1 MSRSKMKT
9 VVIGANGQLGHDVVV
24 SFQNNGDD
32 VHELNHDQIRI
43 EDIDSTSSVLQEIKP
58 DVIINTAALHHVED
72 CEEQPAESFAVNGI
86 GSRNLALVAN
96 DLNALLIH
104 ISTDYVF
111 DGEKNSPYLE
121 SDLPVPLNVYGNTKL
136 AGEHFIRSIAEKY
149 HILRVSGIYGHA
161 PCRAK
166 GLNFVDLMLKLG
178 NERDEVRVVNDEE
191 ISPTNAEDIASQIVQ
206 FSRSEAYG
214 LYHVTAEGSCTWY
227 EFAKEIFQT
236 SGVKTRLE
244 IADPS
249 EFPTKVPRP
258 KYSVLANSELKRNNL
273 QDTLH
278 WKDGLKSYLKNG
290 N

>member
-1 MSRSKMKT
+1 MSRLEMKT
-9 VVIGANGQLGHDVVV
+9 VVIGANGQLGRDVVV
-24 SFQNNGDD
+24 SFQNNGDE
-32 VHELNHDQIRI
+32 VLELNHDQIRI
-43 EDIDSTSSVLQEIKP
+43 EDIDFTSSVLKEIKP
-58 DVIINTAALHHVED
+58 DVIINTAALHHVEV
-72 CEEQPAESFAVNGI
+72 CEEKPAESFAINGI
-86 GSRNLALVAN
+86 GSRNLASVAN
-96 DLNALLIH
+96 DLDALLIH

-111 DGEKNSPYLE
+111 DGKKNSPYLE
-121 SDLPVPLNVYGNTKL
+121 SDLPLPLNVYGNTKL
-136 AGEHFIRSIAEKY
+136 AGENFIRSIAEKY

-191 ISPTNAEDIASQIVQ
+191 ISPTHTEDIASQILQ

-227 EFAKEIFQT
+227 EFAKEIFKT

-244 IADPS
+244 IADSS

-258 KYSVLANSELKRNNL
+258 KYSVLENRELKRNNL

-278 WKDGLKSYLKNG
+278 WKDGLNNYLKKVN
-290 N
+290 